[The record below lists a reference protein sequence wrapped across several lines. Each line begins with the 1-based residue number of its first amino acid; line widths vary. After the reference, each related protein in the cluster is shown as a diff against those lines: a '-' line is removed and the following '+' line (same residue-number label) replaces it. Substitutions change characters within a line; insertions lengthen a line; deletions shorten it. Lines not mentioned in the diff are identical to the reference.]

1 LTRDCHKKYKIVRG
15 ISKLQRNPRNLS
27 VWNDLLKVKQLY
39 LKGRV
44 MLVGDGKRIDFWEDP
59 WCGVVA
65 LKDKFRELFDICTQQ
80 KGVWPRW

>member
-1 LTRDCHKKYKIVRG
+1 
-15 ISKLQRNPRNLS
+15 
-27 VWNDLLKVKQLY
+27 LKVKQLY

-44 MLVGDGKRIDFWEDP
+44 MLVADGKRIDFWEDP